1 VERDPRRSET
11 AAAPNLYRPR
21 PVGRH
26 SITGLCLLAAALAI
40 AVAVAGCGGG
50 GSSSSAGGETTS
62 AAGEASG
69 GSESSSGKS
78 ESSGGSGSSG
88 GASGESGSSGG
99 KAAPGGEISDAGF
112 VKRANTICEEGK
124 KQSLEEMSAYVKK
137 HKGEG
142 GSGQQAI
149 GKLRQAIQAVIVP
162 AIQTQAEEI
171 RALKAPKA
179 DEAKVDAFLA
189 ALEEGV
195 ETAEQASGS
204 STAPFAQSFKRSA
217 ELAREYGLDGCAY
230 G

>member
-1 VERDPRRSET
+1 VPIVERDPHLSET

-26 SITGLCLLAAALAI
+26 SITGLCLLAGVIAAV
-40 AVAVAGCGGG
+40 VAVAGCGGG
-50 GSSSSAGGETTS
+50 SSSSAGETTS

-69 GSESSSGKS
+69 KSASSS
-78 ESSGGSGSSG
+78 
-88 GASGESGSSGG
+88 G

-137 HKGEG
+137 HRGEG

-162 AIQTQAEEI
+162 AIQAQAEEI

-204 STAPFAQSFKRSA
+204 STAPFTQSFKRSA

>member
-1 VERDPRRSET
+1 
-11 AAAPNLYRPR
+11 
-21 PVGRH
+21 
-26 SITGLCLLAAALAI
+26 LAAALAI

-88 GASGESGSSGG
+88 GASGKSESQGG
-99 KAAPGGEISDAGF
+99 KSAPGGEISDAGF
-112 VKRANTICEEGK
+112 VKRANEICEEGK
-124 KQSLEEMSAYVKK
+124 KGSLKKISAYMKK
-137 HKGEG
+137 HRS
-142 GSGQQAI
+142 GSNEPNLEAL
-149 GKLRQAIQAVIVP
+149 KEAVQKVVLPGIE
-162 AIQTQAEEI
+162 TQAEEI

-195 ETAEQASGS
+195 ETAEEASGS
-204 STAPFAQSFKRSA
+204 STAPFGQSFKRSA
-217 ELAREYGLDGCAY
+217 GLAREYGLDGCAY